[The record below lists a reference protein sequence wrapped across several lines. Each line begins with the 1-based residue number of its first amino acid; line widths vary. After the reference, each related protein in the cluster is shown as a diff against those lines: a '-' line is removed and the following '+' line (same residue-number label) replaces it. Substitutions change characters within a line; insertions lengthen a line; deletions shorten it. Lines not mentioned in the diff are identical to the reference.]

1 MTHRLLTFALV
12 LACLLECVAACGG
25 AKAGKDAPTGDKGG
39 KPGASGG
46 GGRQGP
52 QAFPVEVAPV
62 QTRDVPLMVAAV
74 GSVDAF
80 ERVQVTARVA
90 GVIDRVKFTEGDK
103 VKKGQVLAEIEPQRY
118 QVAVRQAK
126 AALERVKANQADAA
140 AGLARREQ
148 AIAQSPGLIPAE
160 EVETWRTKQ
169 RLAAAEELSARA
181 AYDEASLNL
190 RDAYVRAPVAGT
202 IETRSAQTG
211 QYAQP
216 GTVIATLVQRDPL
229 LLRFPVPEAEAGKL
243 KQGAEV
249 TFRVQGEPVV
259 YRAKITHV
267 AALADTTTRM
277 VPITAEVDP
286 EQREQLRAGSFAE
299 VTIAIGGRNDAPI
312 VPEIA
317 VRPSERGFLS
327 YVIEPGPKGPIAR
340 ERIVTLGMHTQD
352 GHVEIRSGLTP
363 GERLVIRGGEALK
376 DGAEVKVSES
386 PGKTVEAR
394 Q

>member
-1 MTHRLLTFALV
+1 MNNRFVTAVTLGLGLL
-12 LACLLECVAACGG
+12 LACAACGG
-25 AKAGKDAPTGDKGG
+25 AKAGKDAPAAKPGSGAGG
-39 KPGASGG
+39 KM
-46 GGRQGP
+46 GP

-62 QTRDVPLMVAAV
+62 QTRDVPLMIAAV

-90 GVIDRVKFTEGDK
+90 GVIDRVRFTEGDL
-103 VKKGQVLAEIEPQRY
+103 VKNGQLLAEIEPQRY

-126 AALERVKANQADAA
+126 ASLERVKANQADAA

-148 AIAQSPGLIPAE
+148 AVAQSPGLIPAE

-181 AYDEASLNL
+181 AFDEASLNL
-190 RDAYVRAPVAGT
+190 RDAYLRAPVAGT

-229 LLRFPVPEAEAGKL
+229 LLRFPVAEADAGKL
-243 KQGAEV
+243 KNGTEV
-249 TFRVQGEPVV
+249 TFRVQGQPQVF
-259 YRAKITHV
+259 RAKITHV
-267 AALADTTTRM
+267 AVLTDTTTRM
-277 VPITAEVDP
+277 VPITAEVVP
-286 EQREQLRAGSFAE
+286 EQRDQLRAGSFAE
-299 VTIAIGGRNDAPI
+299 VSIAVGGRNDAPI

-317 VRPSERGFLS
+317 VRPSERGFLA
-327 YVIEPGPKGPIAR
+327 YVIDSGPKGPIAR
-340 ERIVTLGMHTQD
+340 ERIVTLGMHTED
-352 GHVEIRSGLTP
+352 GHVEVRSGLTP

-376 DGAEVKVSES
+376 EGAQVKVSES

>member
-1 MTHRLLTFALV
+1 MTHRVLTFALA
-12 LACLLECVAACGG
+12 LACLLECAACGG
-25 AKAGKDAPTGDKGG
+25 AKAGKDAPPGDKGG

-46 GGRQGP
+46 GAKQGP

-62 QTRDVPLMVAAV
+62 QTRDVPLMVTAV

-103 VKKGQVLAEIEPQRY
+103 VKNGQVLAEIEPQRY

-126 AALERVKANQADAA
+126 AALERVQANQADAA

-181 AYDEASLNL
+181 AYDEANLNL
-190 RDAYVRAPVAGT
+190 RDAYLRAPVAGT

-216 GTVIATLVQRDPL
+216 GTVIATLVQRDPM
-229 LLRFPVPEAEAGKL
+229 LLRFPVAEAEAGKL
-243 KQGAEV
+243 KPGAEV
-249 TFRVQGEPVV
+249 TFRVQGEPLV

-267 AALADTTTRM
+267 AALADMTTRM

-286 EQREQLRAGSFAE
+286 EQRDQLRAGSFAE

-327 YVIEPGPKGPIAR
+327 YVIEAGPKGPIAR
-340 ERIVTLGMHTQD
+340 ERIVTLGMHTHD

-376 DGAEVKVSES
+376 DGAQVKVSES